1 MHELRSIYCDQFASV
16 NRRPNA
22 FTGQGLLPIKIH
34 LVGMSVISKSF
45 ISYTLIDYFNAQNA
59 VNGFQSHVKQ
69 TFFFERE
76 TQERKNCVSAFHSL
90 SRPLWSVKWKEFVSF
105 ELLSFPMNWIKI
117 RICILLIWWWRSR
130 SKNTVALT
138 PRVYHSLGPVF
149 TIIQLKISRFVEMN
163 MQNTHT
169 RTHMLEKC
177 LKK

>member
-69 TFFFERE
+69 TFFFRERNARE
-76 TQERKNCVSAFHSL
+76 KKLCFRFSFSVSSFMICEMERIRFIWTTFFSHELNKNKNLHSIDMVMKESIKKYCRSHTTCLPLTWSCVHNN
-90 SRPLWSVKWKEFVSF
+90 PIED
-105 ELLSFPMNWIKI
+105 
-117 RICILLIWWWRSR
+117 
-130 SKNTVALT
+130 
-138 PRVYHSLGPVF
+138 
-149 TIIQLKISRFVEMN
+149 Q
-163 MQNTHT
+163 
-169 RTHMLEKC
+169 
-177 LKK
+177 